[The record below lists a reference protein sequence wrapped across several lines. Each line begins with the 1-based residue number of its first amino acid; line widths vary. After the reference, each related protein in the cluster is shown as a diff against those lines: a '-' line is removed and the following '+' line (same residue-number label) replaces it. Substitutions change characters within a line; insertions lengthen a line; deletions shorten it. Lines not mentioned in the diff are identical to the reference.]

1 MRRKILAAMLL
12 ASAMNFSAP
21 AFPQELNQ
29 AVGRDMP
36 DLMALYRDLHANPE
50 LSMQETRS
58 AQRMAAEARRAGFTV
73 TTGVGGTGVVAVMEN
88 GPGPVLMLR
97 ADMDALPL
105 VEQTSLAF
113 ASRARGT
120 TREGLETGIMHAC
133 GHDTHMTAW
142 VGAARRMAAS
152 RSQWSGTLV
161 MIAQPGEETSQGARA
176 MLDDGLFTRFPRPT
190 HAIAFHDAASLPA
203 GVIGYAVGPAL
214 ANVDS
219 VDIQVRGVGGHGA
232 YPHTTRD
239 PVVLAARIVT
249 SLQTLVSREIDPLD
263 SAVVT
268 VGSFHAGTKHNI
280 ISDEAR
286 LQLTVRSFTPGVRA
300 HLLAGI
306 ARIARGEAIA
316 AGVPEERMPVV
327 TVREAE
333 ATPATVNTDALT
345 QSTAALFRAHFGEA
359 RVRATP
365 PVMGGEDFSRYLI
378 AEPRLESLI
387 FWVGGVPQARWDA
400 VQGDVAQL
408 PSLHSPFWAPDAEAV
423 ISTATEAMVV
433 AALGVLGRR

>member
-1 MRRKILAAMLL
+1 MRYKFLAAMLM
-12 ASAMNFSAP
+12 ASAMLSP
-21 AFPQELNQ
+21 AEAQELDQ
-29 AVGRDMP
+29 AVRGDMP
-36 DLMALYRDLHANPE
+36 NLMALYRDLHANPE

-58 AQRMAAEARRAGFTV
+58 AARMAEEARRAGFTV

-88 GPGPVLMLR
+88 GPGPVLLLR
-97 ADMDALPL
+97 ADMDALP
-105 VEQTSLAF
+105 VTEETGLAF
-113 ASRARGT
+113 ASRARGQ

-142 VGAARRMAAS
+142 VGTARRLAAM

-161 MIAQPGEETSQGARA
+161 MIAQPGEETSQGAKA
-176 MLDDGLFTRFPRPT
+176 MLEDGLFSRFPHPT

-203 GVIGYAVGPAL
+203 GMIGYSAGPAL

-239 PVVLAARIVT
+239 PIVLASRIVT
-249 SLQTLVSREIDPLD
+249 SLQTLVSRELDPLA

-268 VGSFHAGTKHNI
+268 VGSFHSGTKHNI

-286 LQLTVRSFTPGVRA
+286 LQLTVRSFTPEVRRM
-300 HLLAGI
+300 LLDGI

-316 AGVPEERMPVV
+316 AGVPEDRMPVV

-333 ATPATVNTDALT
+333 ATPATVNTEALT
-345 QSTAALFRAHFGEA
+345 DSTVALFRQHFGET
-359 RVRATP
+359 RVQRTP
-365 PVMGGEDFSRYLI
+365 PVMGGEDFSRYHL
-378 AEPRLESLI
+378 ADPRIESLI
-387 FWVGGVPQARWDA
+387 FWVGGVPQARWQATSGDA
-400 VQGDVAQL
+400 ARL

-423 ISTATEAMVV
+423 ISTATEAMTV
-433 AALGVLGRR
+433 AAMGVLRRR